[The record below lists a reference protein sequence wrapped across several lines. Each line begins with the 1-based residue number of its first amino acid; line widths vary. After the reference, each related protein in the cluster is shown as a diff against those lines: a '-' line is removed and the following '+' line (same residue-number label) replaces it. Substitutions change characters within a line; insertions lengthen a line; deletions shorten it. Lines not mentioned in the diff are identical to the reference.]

1 MSKTRFSL
9 HVLSAG
15 PGDLDVEEQL
25 HARMASTKRESTAF
39 DFAHFTAPG

>member
-1 MSKTRFSL
+1 MSKTRFFL

-25 HARMASTKRESTAF
+25 HARMAFTKRESTAF

>member
-15 PGDLDVEEQL
+15 PGNLDVEEQL
-25 HARMASTKRESTAF
+25 HARMAFTKRDSTAF
-39 DFAHFTAPG
+39 DFAHFTASG